1 MRCPPRAA
9 ATVFALGLLVAGCGG
24 AATDSGAGGA
34 DTVTIAIPGDP
45 GNMNPLTTL
54 TSSAVTMNR
63 FTYDSLIKVDPV
75 DGRIVPSVAEKW
87 TTDASSATFTIRR
100 DVKCDNG
107 VALTASDIAAQ
118 YAYIVDPA
126 NKSPLNG
133 LMVPPGVVATADDAT
148 NTLTLKAT
156 NPSPFLVRGSA
167 MLPLVCP
174 TGLRASQGLDHAS
187 DGTGPYRL
195 TEVAAGDHFTF
206 TKRPGYAWGP
216 DGIGNDHTPERVV
229 FKVIGNESTRANL
242 LLGGQLD
249 ITPVSGSDRSR
260 LLAAG
265 VKYQE
270 TRDPLGM
277 LTFNEAAG
285 RVTADP
291 QVRLALISALNL
303 KQIGAVA
310 TGGKGVAPLRLG
322 VTMGPPCT
330 EDAITGNI
338 PPYDRARAAE
348 TLRAAGWKKVG
359 GQWSKDGR
367 QLSVSLVNPGN
378 TYGTQIVAAVEL
390 MAQQWTD
397 FGVKVSLRPTTPST
411 NATVLFS
418 GAWEV
423 AWAPF
428 SVTTPDQAVPFLGG
442 PPPPEGL
449 NFGSL
454 DNPEYKRL
462 MALAMAKP
470 DTSGC
475 PEWTAAESE
484 LIKRV
489 DVVTFMDSMTLFFT
503 RGFTFQVD
511 GSGPIPTTLHKV
523 GGR

>member
-1 MRCPPRAA
+1 MRRAPRTAA
-9 ATVFALGLLVAGCGG
+9 VVFALGLFAAGCGG
-24 AATDSGAGGA
+24 TAPGGAGGGDDA
-34 DTVTIAIPGDP
+34 VTIAIPGDP
-45 GNMNPLTTL
+45 GNLNPMTAL

-63 FTYDSLIKVDPV
+63 YTYDALIQVDPV
-75 DGRIVPSVAEKW
+75 DGRIVSGVAEKW
-87 TTDASSATFTIRR
+87 TSDATSATFTIRR
-100 DVKCDNG
+100 DVMCDNG

-118 YAYIVDPA
+118 YTYIVDPA

-148 NTLTLKAT
+148 NTLTLKT
-156 NPSPFLVRGSA
+156 TDPSPFLVRGSA

-174 TGLRASQGLDHAS
+174 TGLRASEQLTHTS

-195 TEVAAGDHFTF
+195 TEVASGDHFTF
-206 TKRPGYAWGP
+206 TKRPGYVWGP
-216 DGIGNDHTPERVV
+216 DGVDNKHMPERVV

-242 LLGGQLD
+242 LLAGQID
-249 ITPVSGSDRSR
+249 IAPVIGSDRSR

-265 VKYQE
+265 VKYQSQ
-270 TRDPLGM
+270 RDPLGM

-291 QVRLALISALNL
+291 QVRLALLSALNL

-338 PPYDRARAAE
+338 APYDPTKAAE
-348 TLRAAGWKKVG
+348 TMRAAGWKKVG
-359 GQWSKDGR
+359 GRWSKDGK

-378 TYGTQIVAAVEL
+378 TYGTQVVAAVEL
-390 MAQQWTD
+390 VAKQWTS
-397 FGVKVSLRPTTPST
+397 FGAKVSLQPTTPST

-418 GAWEV
+418 GQWEV
-423 AWAPF
+423 AWAPL
-428 SVTTPDQAVPFLGG
+428 SVTTPDQAVPFFGG
-442 PPPPEGL
+442 PPPPDGL

-484 LIKRV
+484 LTKRV
-489 DVVTFMDSMTLFFT
+489 DVVTFMDSMTLYFT
-503 RGFTFQVD
+503 RGYTFQLD
-511 GSGPIPTTLHKV
+511 GGGPIPTSLRKV